1 VDLKP
6 SVLVTATADPATGR
20 VAFTGD
26 RACLGDP
33 ELDKRFRLS
42 LSADLHA
49 RARRRPAG
57 WPLGA
62 LRARIGGAAADASAS
77 RDGGAHAWPGER
89 GGEGGGAAGLVRR
102 AGGAGAASPLDRD
115 AVRFG
120 VFVKRGDRALLL
132 KIGRAAQRLS
142 RTHDLILT
150 PAEAQRRTAAR
161 HFYERLC
168 ACIRFART
176 HLTRTR
182 WCVCAG

>member
-1 VDLKP
+1 LHGNRPRCSCVASRRGIQGRPSSPPSLARPLTLAARQLSGVDLEP
-6 SVLVTATADPATGR
+6 SVLVTAAADPATGR

-62 LRARIGGAAADASAS
+62 LRARIGGAAADASAA
-77 RDGGAHAWPGER
+77 RDDGAQAWRGER
-89 GGEGGGAAGLVRR
+89 GGEGGEAAGLARR

-120 VFVKRGDRALLL
+120 VFVKRGERASLL
-132 KIGRAAQRLS
+132 ITGRAA
-142 RTHDLILT
+142 
-150 PAEAQRRTAAR
+150 
-161 HFYERLC
+161 
-168 ACIRFART
+168 
-176 HLTRTR
+176 
-182 WCVCAG
+182 